1 MAAHKHSWRYS
12 PGAEHRACECGAEQT
27 LQAWEN
33 TCGLRHW
40 APAMSMGLGEEGDAW
55 HRYVNENRAKA
66 NEIPGRYRFIGN
78 SMIPA
83 GEYVAAKYYDAAMDA
98 VAAMRADIDR
108 LLAVLATIDLVLEY
122 NVRKQNASGRGLP
135 PSS

>member
-27 LQAWEN
+27 LQAQKD

-40 APAMSMGLGEEGDAW
+40 GPMIAPPRKKAKAGEE
-55 HRYVNENRAKA
+55 
-66 NEIPGRYRFIGN
+66 PGRFNFIGN
-78 SMIPA
+78 SMIPP
-83 GEYVAAKYYDAAMDA
+83 GEYVAAKYYDEATARIE
-98 VAAMRADIDR
+98 AMRADIDR
-108 LLAVLATIDLVLEY
+108 LLAVLATIDLMVEH
-122 NVRKQNASGRGLP
+122 NVRKENASGLGLP